1 MTSIESGTPEQ
12 GAAGELL
19 QAASEPQGE
28 GTAENAGAARIA
40 AAFADNGKRA
50 ALMPYLMGGFPSVE
64 TSLQIGLAY
73 ADGGADL
80 VELGIPF
87 SDPLADGPVVAAA
100 GTAALR
106 AGTTIAGVLSVCEG
120 LAARFPVVLMCYANQ
135 VLVHGPE
142 VFAAKLR
149 DAGASGLIV
158 PDLPMEEAPTVLA
171 ACDAAGLALVPL
183 VAPTTPDERLRAIGS
198 RARGF
203 LYTVSVT
210 GTTGE
215 REAPLGER
223 VAAVVGRAKAA
234 TDVPVAL
241 GFGITTPAQASE
253 AADAGAD
260 GVIVGSRLVR
270 AAAEADDPPAAVRKV
285 VAALADGLA

>member
-1 MTSIESGTPEQ
+1 MTRSPDTSSPGK
-12 GAAGELL
+12 GASGELPRAE
-19 QAASEPQGE
+19 AAPLGE
-28 GTAENAGAARIA
+28 GAARIA
-40 AAFADNGKRA
+40 AAFAGSGKRA
-50 ALMPYLMGGFPSVE
+50 ALMPYLMGGFP
-64 TSLQIGLAY
+64 TTAQSLAIGHAY

-87 SDPLADGPVVAAA
+87 SDPLADGPVIAAA

-106 AGTTIAGVLSVCEG
+106 AGATVGSVLEVCEG
-120 LAARFPVVLMCYANQ
+120 LCPRLPVVIMCYANL
-135 VLVHGPE
+135 VLAHGPE
-142 VFAAKLR
+142 AFAGRLR

-158 PDLPMEEAPTVLA
+158 PDLPMEEAPAVLA
-171 ACDAAGLALVPL
+171 ACDEAGVALVPL
-183 VAPTTPDERLRAIGS
+183 VAPTTPDERLRAIGA

-203 LYTVSVT
+203 LYTVSVV

-241 GFGITTPAQASE
+241 GFGISTPEQASE

-270 AAAEADDPPAAVRKV
+270 EAAEAPDPAAAVRAL
-285 VAALADGLA
+285 VASLADGLA

>member
-1 MTSIESGTPEQ
+1 MTATDGSV
-12 GAAGELL
+12 
-19 QAASEPQGE
+19 
-28 GTAENAGAARIA
+28 RIA
-40 AAFADNGKRA
+40 AAFADSGKRA
-50 ALMPYLMGGFPSVE
+50 ALMPYLMGGFPDVA
-64 TSLQIGLAY
+64 TSLRIGEAY

-80 VELGIPF
+80 VELGVPF
-87 SDPLADGPVVAAA
+87 SDPLADGPVIAAA

-106 AGTTIAGVLSVCEG
+106 GGATLARVLEICEG
-120 LAARFPVVLMCYANQ
+120 LAPRLPVVLMCYAN
-135 VLVHGPE
+135 LVFVRGPQA
-142 VFAAKLR
+142 FAQSLR

-158 PDLPMEEAPTVLA
+158 PDLPMEEAPAVLD

-183 VAPTTPDERLRAIGS
+183 VAPTTPDARLQAIGS

-215 REAPLGER
+215 REAPLGDR
-223 VAAVVGRAKAA
+223 VAQIVGRAKAA

-241 GFGITTPAQASE
+241 GFGITTPEQASE

-270 AAAEADDPPAAVRKV
+270 EAAEAKDPVTAVRSV
-285 VAALADGLA
+285 VAGLAAGLA

>member
-1 MTSIESGTPEQ
+1 MTGLTESQT
-12 GAAGELL
+12 AGEGL
-19 QAASEPQGE
+19 
-28 GTAENAGAARIA
+28 ARIA
-40 AAFADNGKRA
+40 QAFTGNGKRA
-50 ALMPYLMGGFPSVE
+50 ALMPYLMGGFPSIE
-64 TSLQIGLAY
+64 GSLAIGHAY

-80 VELGIPF
+80 VELGVPF
-87 SDPLADGPVVAAA
+87 SDPLADGPVIAAA

-106 AGTTIAGVLSVCEG
+106 AGATVAGVLTVCEG
-120 LAARFPVVLMCYANQ
+120 LAARMPVVLMCYANL
-135 VLVHGPE
+135 VLVQGPE
-142 VFAAKLR
+142 AFAAALR

-158 PDLPMEEAPTVLA
+158 PDLPMEEAPAVLA

-203 LYTVSVT
+203 LYTVSLT

-223 VAAVVGRAKAA
+223 VAQVVGRAKAA
-234 TDVPVAL
+234 TDAPVAL

-270 AAAEADDPPAAVRKV
+270 EAAEAADPPAAVRAV